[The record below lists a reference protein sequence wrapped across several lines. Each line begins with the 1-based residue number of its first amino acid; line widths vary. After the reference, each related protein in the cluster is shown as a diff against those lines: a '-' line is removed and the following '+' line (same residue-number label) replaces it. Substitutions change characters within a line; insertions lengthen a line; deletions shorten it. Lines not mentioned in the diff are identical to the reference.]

1 MVDIMVVNANYASD
15 LQPKQILIG
24 IQELLATDLA
34 ATNQLILEQLDSDV
48 VIIQKIAQHII
59 SSGGKRLR
67 PLLVLLTANYFGCQG
82 PEHYELAATIEF
94 VHTATLL
101 HDDVVDASQ
110 LRRGKD
116 TANQIWG
123 NQISVLV
130 GDFLY
135 SRAFQ
140 LLTRRNNLNVMNA
153 LAKTTNLIAEGEI
166 SQLVNRHDP
175 DVTEATYLEV
185 IRRKTACLF
194 SVAAE
199 AGALLGGCN
208 ALTQKAFAE
217 YGLHLGI
224 AFQIIDDLLDY
235 TSPKWHTGKNMGDD
249 LAEGRATLPLIY
261 TLQHCSAETAV
272 KIRTSIRQG
281 DISQLDFIIA
291 AMNAVQAPEYTR
303 HIAQKHANLAL
314 SALQP
319 FTSNPYLE
327 ALRQLVGFVLLRN
340 Y

>member
-1 MVDIMVVNANYASD
+1 MVAQVLNQINI
-15 LQPKQILIG
+15 LPKQILTEIQDLLSDDLSATNRI
-24 IQELLATDLA
+24 IQE
-34 ATNQLILEQLDSDV
+34 QLNSDV
-48 VIIQKIAQHII
+48 AIIQKIAKHIV

-67 PLLVLLTANYFGCQG
+67 PMLLLLSANYFGCQSV
-82 PEHYELAATIEF
+82 ERYELAAIIEF

-110 LRRGKD
+110 LRRGQN

-140 LLTRRNNLNVMNA
+140 LLTRRNHIGVMKV
-153 LAKTTNLIAEGEI
+153 LAQTTNLIAEGEVN
-166 SQLVNRHDP
+166 QLVNRHDP
-175 DVTEATYLEV
+175 DISESTYLEV

-194 SVAAE
+194 SAAAE
-199 AGALLGGCN
+199 IGALLGQSDAVTQT
-208 ALTQKAFAE
+208 ALAK

-235 TSPKWHTGKNMGDD
+235 TAPISEMGKNRGDD

-261 TLQHCSAETAV
+261 ALQHCSADQATQ
-272 KIRTSIRQG
+272 IRAAIRQG
-281 DISQLDFIIA
+281 NINELDNVIA
-291 AMNAVQAPEYTR
+291 IMNSVQAPAYTLS
-303 HIAQKHANLAL
+303 IAQHHAGLA
-314 SALQP
+314 SNALTALP
-319 FTSNPYLE
+319 NNHYLE
-327 ALRQLVGFVLLRN
+327 ALQQLVSFVLDRN